1 MENWGKVQIITKI
14 SGKIG
19 GKIGEKIGGK
29 IITKIGGKTCGKIC
43 GKIITNIGEK
53 IITKIGGNSRWKI
66 SEKALKNLWKNWW
79 KNRWKKGRVQKKSL
93 ELVWSLTK
101 PGGRGVSKGRQ
112 KSKTQVCKCIFSVSM
127 QNHSRTP
134 KTCFTLGLECLCHIY
149 SH

>member
-1 MENWGKVQIITKI
+1 MVEKSMENWGKVQIITKI

-19 GKIGEKIGGK
+19 GKIGGK

-101 PGGRGVSKGRQ
+101 PGGRVSKGRQ
-112 KSKTQVCKCIFSVSM
+112 KSKPQVFKCIFSVSM

-134 KTCFTLGLECLCHIY
+134 KTPKTFIVFPTQNY
-149 SH
+149 F

>member
-1 MENWGKVQIITKI
+1 MENCGKVQIIQK
-14 SGKIG
+14 SVEKSVEKLVKKLVEKSLQKLVGKPV
-19 GKIGEKIGGK
+19 GKSVEKSLQTLVKKLLQKLVEKVGEKSVK
-29 IITKIGGKTCGKIC
+29 
-43 GKIITNIGEK
+43 
-53 IITKIGGNSRWKI
+53 
-66 SEKALKNLWKNWW
+66 KALKNLWKNWW

-112 KSKTQVCKCIFSVSM
+112 KSKPQVCKCIFSVSM